1 MHARIHADI
10 CVCLH
15 THTHTRTPTHARSA
29 KNKSL
34 CDLFATIFVTL
45 EETQN
50 LARVQHH
57 QAFIVASKALI
68 LQAGLV
74 LRAITSSGEAKLISL
89 QEASKQ
95 LVL

>member
-1 MHARIHADI
+1 
-10 CVCLH
+10 
-15 THTHTRTPTHARSA
+15 
-29 KNKSL
+29 L
-34 CDLFATIFVTL
+34 CDLFATIFVAL

-74 LRAITSSGEAKLISL
+74 LRAITAWE
-89 QEASKQ
+89 
-95 LVL
+95 VLLCDFKSEP